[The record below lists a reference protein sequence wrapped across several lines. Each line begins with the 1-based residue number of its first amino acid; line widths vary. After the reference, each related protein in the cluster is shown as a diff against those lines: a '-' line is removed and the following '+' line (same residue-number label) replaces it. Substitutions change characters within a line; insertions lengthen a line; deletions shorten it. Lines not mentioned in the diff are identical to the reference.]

1 MNQVLCGTLLALCAM
16 LAGCAGSGTGCAAE
30 ACDRPDS
37 NDREL
42 VIWWPADMR
51 QGLEA
56 RERTLDFTVVPLRD

>member
-1 MNQVLCGTLLALCAM
+1 MNKVLCGTLLALCTM
-16 LAGCAGSGTGCAAE
+16 LDGCAASHSGCFAE
-30 ACDRPDS
+30 ACERPDS